1 MPHHCQ
7 QPFSS
12 YVPLAAPIATPWA
25 CPSSCTT
32 AGFGLCRLFPKCKLN
47 ASQWFWVLGKSMQSW
62 LCTYFWPLSHTY
74 ATVHAPALIQSV
86 PCSLPGTHHRPGA
99 HGRRLSPA
107 VPRRPTALDPS
118 RPKQR
123 QPGAPSRTLLLRVA
137 RAHPVRTR
145 GVRTTRSKRG
155 SAT

>member
-32 AGFGLCRLFPKCKLN
+32 AGFGLCRLFPKCKIKHVECCMATTFHN
-47 ASQWFWVLGKSMQSW
+47 SQWFLVLDQSMQSW

-118 RPKQR
+118 PSRPKQR
-123 QPGAPSRTLLLRVA
+123 QPGALTNAKCRK
-137 RAHPVRTR
+137 
-145 GVRTTRSKRG
+145 TRSNRP
-155 SAT
+155 SAL